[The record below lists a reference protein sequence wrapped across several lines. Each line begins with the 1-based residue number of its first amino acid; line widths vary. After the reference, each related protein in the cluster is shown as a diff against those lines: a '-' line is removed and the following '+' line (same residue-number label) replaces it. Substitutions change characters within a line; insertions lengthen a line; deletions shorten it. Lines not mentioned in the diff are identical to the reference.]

1 MPLPLTVS
9 CFSKIQIGFTF
20 LVLAHPGSLGQSAVK
35 QLNVCVCVCVHV
47 RVRVGVCGCMSS
59 YCITTAV
66 LTRDCAGPPTPVPCR
81 RTPSSPTTSP
91 TGRCTSTGEAAA
103 APRWAGPRAAAPP
116 PGGRWCEEG
125 QCPGAGSGSWRRG
138 LTSRAKFP
146 SSRRLTDDCRTPTCV
161 SAITAETLTIQ
172 DGGRRPF

>member
-1 MPLPLTVS
+1 M
-9 CFSKIQIGFTF
+9 C
-20 LVLAHPGSLGQSAVK
+20 A
-35 QLNVCVCVCVHV
+35 CVC
-47 RVRVGVCGCMSS
+47 VCGCMSS

-138 LTSRAKFP
+138 LTSRANFP
-146 SSRRLTDDCRTPTCV
+146 SSRRSTDDCRTPTCV
-161 SAITAETLTIQ
+161 SQQSQLKLLQSKMA
-172 DGGRRPF
+172 DGGHFENRQNMIRLARSL